1 MKTKI
6 ALTALLSVMFNAFHV
21 NGEIKGTV
29 DTGYTSEYHRRG
41 AIVSQDAAQI
51 GLSLNKGNLFGS
63 LFTNQGVDGGDSL
76 EVVAGVNLP
85 VSKIDLYAGV
95 YSTDI
100 DLVGSTLEVFVTGSI
115 DMLLSPSVT
124 IYRDVSDDL
133 YTFDLQLTDS
143 FTIKSLDVE
152 IAGVIGSTDVSDSDN
167 VTYTGLSVTTT
178 KSIKKNVD
186 LYATIAASDT
196 DDRDVEYYSGA
207 GIAVKF

>member
-21 NGEIKGTV
+21 NGEIKGTI

-41 AIVSQDAAQI
+41 AIVSQDAAQV
-51 GLSLNKGNLFGS
+51 GLSVNKGPLFGN
-63 LFTNQGVDGGDSL
+63 LFTNQGVDGGDTL
-76 EVVAGVNLP
+76 EAVAGVNVP
-85 VSKIDLYAGV
+85 VNMLDLYVGVYNTNIDL
-95 YSTDI
+95 T
-100 DLVGSTLEVFVTGSI
+100 GSTLEMFVTGSI

-124 IYRDVSDDL
+124 VYRDVSDEL

-143 FTIKSLDVE
+143 FTVKSIDVE
-152 IAGVIGSTDVSDSDN
+152 VTGIVGSTDLSDSDT
-167 VTYTGLSVTTT
+167 VTYTGLSVTGT

-186 LYATIAASDT
+186 LYVTVAASDT
-196 DDRDVEYYSGA
+196 DERDVEYFSGA